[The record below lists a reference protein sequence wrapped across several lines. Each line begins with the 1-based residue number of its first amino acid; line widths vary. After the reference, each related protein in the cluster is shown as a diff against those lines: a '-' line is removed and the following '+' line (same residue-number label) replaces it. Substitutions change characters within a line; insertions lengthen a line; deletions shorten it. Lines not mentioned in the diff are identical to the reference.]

1 MWLLLLMVYVTN
13 PVADIGVPVQFGPF
27 KTFET
32 CSSALERAKVEF
44 IGRGVTVKGA
54 CVLQ

>member
-1 MWLLLLMVYVTN
+1 MWFLLLMLYTNN
-13 PVADIGVPVQFGPF
+13 PVADIAVPFQFGPF

-32 CSSALERAKVEF
+32 CSSALERAKFEF
-44 IGRGVTVKGA
+44 TGRGLVVKGT